1 MAKPRPPGN
10 VRAAKIKNAPH
21 GHLVSSLHSNKTTVS
36 VETSLV
42 ASLSAENH
50 CGPVAVFAEEEDRDV
65 ATAQDECES
74 PAEVD
79 IGNCLRPSAIAEID
93 RQVRKVAH
101 FTADIKDK
109 EHLKGLAVEK
119 LPVPPN
125 IIADEVTAGHRK
137 VKAETIDKYAA
148 PPPPENPLYS
158 WPARVH
164 AEQAALDASHWMRV
178 PGQLKPK
185 DKTDKPRKW
194 ILKNGPPPSPP
205 RPPLPKPERPIEPR
219 EPVPCPKAPDT
230 ANEFTFIPP
239 ASALSRWKPD
249 VKPTSS
255 MADLSFAMKLDPPL
269 AMAPF
274 ILATSS
280 ANIKR
285 FGNIAASPPSSF
297 DAAQKHLKVKGAS
310 QRTSA
315 QRPDGVKVDL
325 FAYLKEID
333 ILSAKQA
340 PELGRF
346 PCRHLHAANVVEGFH
361 HISRYCVE
369 DAFTGMQLEQ
379 PLALNVWNQ
388 VPKDQTY
395 TLGNGIVL
403 TGGCKYMRIQ
413 GTYGCAINVEG
424 IIIVGISDA
433 GTTSSKALITPTIWG
448 EEQPEGT
455 STDDPTYSLV
465 PAIGAPFRMQQLDVV
480 SVDVLPT
487 LATKPYP
494 IHYFQTRT
502 VLGNIIPLKGSYLDS
517 EMIIH
522 GPFIYKAVRLGA
534 NAMIHADGTFAKLS
548 SKGKKEIFDKEK
560 LKSRW
565 KSKNEFG
572 KKRKAMMYTRLSRGP
587 PPEILALDSDDEGGE
602 QSADDKVYVEFCM
615 DRLLHVIVQREDDP
629 PALDCY
635 GYHFTVLPHA
645 FRLALQRPID
655 FCHPNHIRSE
665 KVLDRTQERRCGYCG
680 AMGTRAA
687 MRACSRCHCV
697 YLCSK
702 ECQVPHWKEGHKAW
716 CTGVKEWLGGA
727 QERCAKRVAGY
738 SFEDIDVVFGTDKAA
753 DEDVKT
759 LCRKLQVIRKTNH
772 LLLTDQQKVP
782 SKGVPAVCEDKPI
795 AGDEALSR
803 VTLEFPQQSSLQ
815 SIPPSNTMTDE
826 QKLCGVR
833 QRCFAQPLA
842 MPGTNPEKSVRVK
855 RHGKVETLSFEPRG
869 LKFGAFSSEDEK
881 TGDDRA
887 KPKQSH
893 SVGRSILNMF
903 GRSPL
908 QRAVPT
914 SKA

>member
-10 VRAAKIKNAPH
+10 VRPAKIKNAPH
-21 GHLVSSLHSNKTTVS
+21 ARLVNSLHSNKTTVS

-50 CGPVAVFAEEEDRDV
+50 CGPVAVFAEEEHHDV
-65 ATAQDECES
+65 ASARDQCES
-74 PAEVD
+74 PAAVD

-101 FTADIKDK
+101 FTADIEDK
-109 EHLKGLAVEK
+109 GQLKCLAVEK

-125 IIADEVTAGHRK
+125 IIITDLIDPHEITEGPQK
-137 VKAETIDKYAA
+137 VKAKKIDRCEV
-148 PPPPENPLYS
+148 PPPPENPLTS
-158 WPARVH
+158 WPARVS

-194 ILKNGPPPSPP
+194 ILKHGPPPSPP

-219 EPVPCPKAPDT
+219 EPVPCPKAPDA
-230 ANEFTFIPP
+230 ANEFTFVPP
-239 ASALSRWKPD
+239 ASILSRWKPD

-255 MADLSFAMKLDPPL
+255 IADLSFAMKLDPPL

-274 ILATSS
+274 ILASSS

-285 FGNIAASPPSSF
+285 FGNMAVSPPSSF
-297 DAAQKHLKVKGAS
+297 DTAQKQPAVTGTS

-315 QRPDGVKVDL
+315 QRQDGVTVDL
-325 FAYLKEID
+325 FAYLKDID

-361 HISRYCVE
+361 HISRYSVE

-379 PLALNVWNQ
+379 PLGLNVWNQ

-403 TGGCKYMRIQ
+403 TGGCKYMRIE
-413 GTYGCAINVEG
+413 GTYGCAIRVEG
-424 IIIVGISDA
+424 IVIVGISDA
-433 GTTSSKALITPTIWG
+433 GTTSNKALNTPTIWG
-448 EEQPEGT
+448 EEQPESIGT
-455 STDDPTYSLV
+455 NEPAYSLV
-465 PAIGAPFRMQQLDVV
+465 PAAGTPFRMQQLDVV

-487 LATKPYP
+487 LTTKPYP

-548 SKGKKEIFDKEK
+548 GKGKKELFNREK

-565 KSKNEFG
+565 KSKNELG
-572 KKRKAMMYTRLSRGP
+572 KKRKAMTYTRLSRGP
-587 PPEILALDSDDEGGE
+587 PPEILALDSDDEGCE
-602 QSADDKVYVEFCM
+602 HSADDKVYVEFCM
-615 DRLLHVIVQREDDP
+615 DRLLHVIVEREDDP

-635 GYHFTVLPHA
+635 GYHFTILPHA

-665 KVLDRTQERRCGYCG
+665 KV
-680 AMGTRAA
+680 
-687 MRACSRCHCV
+687 
-697 YLCSK
+697 
-702 ECQVPHWKEGHKAW
+702 PHWKEGHKAW
-716 CTGVKEWLGGA
+716 CTGVKEWLGDA
-727 QERCAKRVAGY
+727 QERSAKRVAGY
-738 SFEDIDVVFGTDKAA
+738 TFEDIDVVFGTDKAA

-759 LCRKLQVIRKTNH
+759 LCRKIQVIRKTNH
-772 LLLTDQQKVP
+772 LLLTDQQKAP
-782 SKGVPAVCEDKPI
+782 SKGVSAVSEDKPI
-795 AGDEALSR
+795 AGDEALR
-803 VTLEFPQQSSLQ
+803 VTVEFPQQSSLQ
-815 SIPPSNTMTDE
+815 SIPPSNAMTDE
-826 QKLCGVR
+826 QKLCGAR

-842 MPGTNPEKSVRVK
+842 MTNTNPEKSVRVK

-869 LKFGAFSSEDEK
+869 LKFGAFGSEDDK
-881 TGDDRA
+881 TGDERA